1 MQIITFSEKGTDYRK
16 LWIKPLFLP
25 QKCHM
30 AYSLKNT
37 QGGVVWGIRVKCK
50 AREKPCQADSC
61 QWPKTDAKL
70 IWGPICQTF
79 PLNCKFP
86 NYENFR
92 WKYQAVSRKHLSDN
106 QGYNYNGGDEACS
119 VIYTLADAV

>member
-1 MQIITFSEKGTDYRK
+1 
-16 LWIKPLFLP
+16 
-25 QKCHM
+25 M

-37 QGGVVWGIRVKCK
+37 QEGVVWGIRVKCK

-61 QWPKTDAKL
+61 QWPKNR
-70 IWGPICQTF
+70 CQVNLGANLSNIS
-79 PLNCKFP
+79 LNCKFP